1 MTTGETAPGPRGAR
15 NPAEFVARLQL
26 LKNWS
31 GLTYRELSARSA
43 ALGDVLPR
51 STVAN
56 MLARATL
63 PREELLAAFVRACG
77 VDPDGQADWEAVR
90 KELAV
95 RGAYGAGTTEATA
108 EPTDTATTAGPRAE
122 PGTRAAAGEAT
133 AWAGPLEDAGP
144 GASTPPGAEAAAH
157 PGAGRDTHGGALA
170 DARSGAGGL
179 PHAAAGPDTEMG
191 AHSGAPPGA
200 QAAAHPGAGRD
211 THGGAL
217 ADARPGSGGLPDA
230 AAGPDTEAGAH
241 SGAPPGADTEVLA
254 EAGLGAEGEAL
265 GDGGPGGGGGP
276 LVWPGSEGRP
286 AAGPPPREDGPGP
299 ALDPRSRLRRTLV
312 GAVGVAALL
321 LAAVSVI
328 AFVREDAPTHGR
340 AHGHA
345 PAPAP
350 APELAAPAEG
360 PVRIRVIGSG
370 LCLGERRGSRSGQIH
385 QRDCAGADVPLYSLK
400 RLPGDRWRIV
410 SDHPDYGP
418 GCSGIPSGGRM
429 PDAALEDSEC
439 GDPSRVERFALE
451 PYGTPVAGYR
461 IVPAG
466 SATSGSCITVTG
478 DRTAEWSRLAQAP
491 CTPDATGQLFSF
503 DRRA

>member
-26 LKNWS
+26 LKDWS

-90 KELAV
+90 KELAA
-95 RGAYGAGTTEATA
+95 RGAYGAGTAEAGTA
-108 EPTDTATTAGPRAE
+108 EAG
-122 PGTRAAAGEAT
+122 T
-133 AWAGPLEDAGP
+133 
-144 GASTPPGAEAAAH
+144 AEAGTA
-157 PGAGRDTHGGALA
+157 
-170 DARSGAGGL
+170 
-179 PHAAAGPDTEMG
+179 
-191 AHSGAPPGA
+191 
-200 QAAAHPGAGRD
+200 
-211 THGGAL
+211 
-217 ADARPGSGGLPDA
+217 
-230 AAGPDTEAGAH
+230 EAGALV
-241 SGAPPGADTEVLA
+241 GARAGADAEELA
-254 EAGLGAEGEAL
+254 EAGLGAGGEAF
-265 GDGGPGGGGGP
+265 GDGGAGGGGGP

-286 AAGPPPREDGPGP
+286 AAGPPPREDGPTP
-299 ALDPRSRLRRTLV
+299 VPDPRSRLRRTLV

-321 LAAVSVI
+321 LAAATVI
-328 AFVREDAPTHGR
+328 AFVREDAPAHGR

-350 APELAAPAEG
+350 APGLAAPAEG
-360 PVRIRVIGSG
+360 PVHIRVIGSG

-466 SATSGSCITVTG
+466 SATSGSCVTVTG

-491 CTPDATGQLFSF
+491 CTPDAAGQLFSF